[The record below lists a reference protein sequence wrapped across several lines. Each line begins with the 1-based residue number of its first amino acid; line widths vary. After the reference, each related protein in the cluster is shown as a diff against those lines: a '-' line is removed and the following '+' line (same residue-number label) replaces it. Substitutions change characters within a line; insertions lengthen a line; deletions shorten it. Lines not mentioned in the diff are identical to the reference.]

1 MVNGQWSAEGH
12 MVGGRP
18 SAVGRQNF
26 LPPYNHF
33 PILRPLWYEYVKNPR
48 MTSEADLITGCLL
61 NDRIAQRQL
70 YDRYKKAMYTLAYRI
85 TGDFDDANDVLQD
98 AFLEVFKHLSQF
110 RGESTLGAWVKQ
122 IVVRKSTKKKRL
134 VIWQNV
140 DDYMGEGI
148 DWGESEINAAHLE
161 TAVLSLPDGF
171 RTIFVLAEVEGYT
184 HREIAVMLNISEG
197 TSKSQLFHA
206 KRKLRAMLSANPQ

>member
-1 MVNGQWSAEGH
+1 
-12 MVGGRP
+12 
-18 SAVGRQNF
+18 
-26 LPPYNHF
+26 
-33 PILRPLWYEYVKNPR
+33 

-98 AFLEVFKHLSQF
+98 SFLEVFKHLNQF

-140 DDYMGEGI
+140 DDYTGEGV

-206 KRKLRAMLSANPQ
+206 KRKLRAMLSAN

>member
-1 MVNGQWSAEGH
+1 M
-12 MVGGRP
+12 
-18 SAVGRQNF
+18 
-26 LPPYNHF
+26 
-33 PILRPLWYEYVKNPR
+33 
-48 MTSEADLITGCLL
+48 
-61 NDRIAQRQL
+61 
-70 YDRYKKAMYTLAYRI
+70 
-85 TGDFDDANDVLQD
+85 QD
-98 AFLEVFKHLSQF
+98 AFLEVFKHLNQF

-140 DDYMGEGI
+140 DDYMGESI
-148 DWGESEINAAHLE
+148 DWGESEINTAHLE

-206 KRKLRAMLSANPQ
+206 KRKLRAMLSGN

>member
-1 MVNGQWSAEGH
+1 
-12 MVGGRP
+12 
-18 SAVGRQNF
+18 
-26 LPPYNHF
+26 
-33 PILRPLWYEYVKNPR
+33 
-48 MTSEADLITGCLL
+48 MTSEADLISGCLL

-98 AFLEVFKHLSQF
+98 AFLEIFKHLNQF
-110 RGESTLGAWVKQ
+110 RGESTLGAWIKQ
-122 IVVRKSTKKKRL
+122 IIVRKSMKKKRL
-134 VIWQNV
+134 VIWENV
-140 DDYMGEGI
+140 EGYMGESI

-161 TAVLSLPDGF
+161 TAILSLPDGF

-184 HREIAVMLNISEG
+184 HREIAVMLKISEG

-206 KRKLRAMLSANPQ
+206 KRKLRTMLSAN

>member
-1 MVNGQWSAEGH
+1 
-12 MVGGRP
+12 
-18 SAVGRQNF
+18 
-26 LPPYNHF
+26 
-33 PILRPLWYEYVKNPR
+33 

-98 AFLEVFKHLSQF
+98 AFLEVFKHLNQF

-140 DDYMGEGI
+140 DDYAGEGI

-184 HREIAVMLNISEG
+184 HREIAVILNISEG

-206 KRKLRAMLSANPQ
+206 KRKLRAMLSANSQ

>member
-1 MVNGQWSAEGH
+1 
-12 MVGGRP
+12 
-18 SAVGRQNF
+18 
-26 LPPYNHF
+26 
-33 PILRPLWYEYVKNPR
+33 
-48 MTSEADLITGCLL
+48 MTSEADLISGCLL
-61 NDRIAQRQL
+61 HDRIAQRQL

-98 AFLEVFKHLSQF
+98 AFLEVFKHLNQF

-140 DDYMGEGI
+140 DDYMGEAI

-206 KRKLRAMLSANPQ
+206 KRKLRAMLSAN

>member
-1 MVNGQWSAEGH
+1 
-12 MVGGRP
+12 
-18 SAVGRQNF
+18 
-26 LPPYNHF
+26 
-33 PILRPLWYEYVKNPR
+33 

-98 AFLEVFKHLSQF
+98 AFLEVFKHLNQF

-140 DDYMGEGI
+140 DDYTGEGI

-206 KRKLRAMLSANPQ
+206 KRKLRAMLSAN

>member
-1 MVNGQWSAEGH
+1 
-12 MVGGRP
+12 
-18 SAVGRQNF
+18 
-26 LPPYNHF
+26 
-33 PILRPLWYEYVKNPR
+33 
-48 MTSEADLITGCLL
+48 MTSEADLISGCLL

-98 AFLEVFKHLSQF
+98 AFLDVFKHLNQF

-122 IVVRKSTKKKRL
+122 IVVRKSTKKKRV

-140 DDYMGEGI
+140 DDYTGEGV
-148 DWGESEINAAHLE
+148 DWGQSEINAAHLE

-184 HREIAVMLNISEG
+184 HREIAAMLNISEG

-206 KRKLRAMLSANPQ
+206 KRKLRAMLSAN

>member
-1 MVNGQWSAEGH
+1 
-12 MVGGRP
+12 
-18 SAVGRQNF
+18 
-26 LPPYNHF
+26 
-33 PILRPLWYEYVKNPR
+33 

-98 AFLEVFKHLSQF
+98 SFLEVFKHLNQF

-140 DDYMGEGI
+140 DDYTGEGV
-148 DWGESEINAAHLE
+148 DWGESDINAAHLE

-206 KRKLRAMLSANPQ
+206 KRKLRAMLSAN